1 MDRRVFFIRCLLVL
15 LLLAG
20 GMASAEDFKLSDGT
34 VLRGV
39 RVKEVRP
46 DALVVEHEKGVA
58 MAELEK
64 LPRAVRVRYS
74 YDARKA
80 ATFRKQEAEV
90 RRATAEEN
98 RRLVAAHERRKR
110 EINQAEWE
118 APDAAGAPSGTGGEI
133 RFAPR
138 LSASERA
145 FSAGVAGIGREIAKA
160 EEARI
165 EADAPVTFWTAPFW
179 KSPVMRVL
187 GALLGGAG
195 GGRSEPF
202 HSEPRNWQ

>member
-1 MDRRVFFIRCLLVL
+1 MDRSLFFIRSLLVL
-15 LLLAG
+15 LLSGGVAAG
-20 GMASAEDFKLSDGT
+20 EDFKLSDGT

-39 RVKEVRP
+39 RVVEVRP
-46 DALVVEHEKGVA
+46 DALIVEHEKGMA
-58 MAELEK
+58 MADLAK
-64 LPRAVRVRYS
+64 LPRAVRVRYG
-74 YDARKA
+74 YDSRKA
-80 ATFRKQEAEV
+80 AAYRKQETEA
-90 RRATAEEN
+90 RRVTAEDN
-98 RRLVAAHERRKR
+98 RRLVVAHEQRKR
-110 EINQAEWE
+110 EINQAEWQ
-118 APDAAGAPSGTGGEI
+118 APGAVESPSGVSGEI
-133 RFAPR
+133 RFTPR

-195 GGRSEPF
+195 GGQGEPF